1 MEEQTTNS
9 IKCYNFNEQLEVKER
24 TNVETYVSLSV
35 YIQKNRGKNVAINY
49 QDGALQVATNKRNNN
64 KRNKANQPNV

>member
-64 KRNKANQPNV
+64 KRNEANQPNV